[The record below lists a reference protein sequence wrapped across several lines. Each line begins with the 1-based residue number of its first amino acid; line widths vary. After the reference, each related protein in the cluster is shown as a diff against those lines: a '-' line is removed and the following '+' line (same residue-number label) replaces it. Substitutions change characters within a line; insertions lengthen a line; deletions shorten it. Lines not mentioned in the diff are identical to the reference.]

1 MNLKVLQLLDHVLAL
16 FGKKFANCDALYIFA
31 AGGKSV
37 FEIHDMFIVLVLI
50 CLQPSLSF
58 GGFGSTPSTQTPNAF
73 QFPSFQ
79 PTQQGEFEI
88 SGVCILASQSCDL

>member
-1 MNLKVLQLLDHVLAL
+1 ML
-16 FGKKFANCDALYIFA
+16 FIY
-31 AGGKSV
+31 
-37 FEIHDMFIVLVLI
+37 
-50 CLQPSLSF
+50 LQPSLSF

-88 SGVCILASQSCDL
+88 SGACILASQSCGLKGNEVWRKCFEAIIHQKVIL

>member
-1 MNLKVLQLLDHVLAL
+1 ML
-16 FGKKFANCDALYIFA
+16 FIY
-31 AGGKSV
+31 
-37 FEIHDMFIVLVLI
+37 
-50 CLQPSLSF
+50 LQPSLSF

-88 SGVCILASQSCDL
+88 SGACILASQSCGLKENVVEVWQKCFEAIIYQKVILWRLV